1 MSSRT
6 TEFQQIQ
13 YFFAFF
19 RSILFLNSFL
29 YESLNLPKVK
39 RGLPKMSIEN
49 KFLESFL
56 WLKALILLD
65 LLDFKV
71 KQMVK

>member
-1 MSSRT
+1 
-6 TEFQQIQ
+6 
-13 YFFAFF
+13 
-19 RSILFLNSFL
+19 
-29 YESLNLPKVK
+29 
-39 RGLPKMSIEN
+39 MSIEN